1 MINSKT
7 MNKKAVNTVKA
18 MKTTI
23 INNKLGAA
31 LETARDSQPVT
42 IDRAY
47 QGKGRV
53 IAIVNQKGG
62 VGKSTTAVNL
72 SACLAQAGQKV
83 LLIDLDPQANST
95 SGLGLNAGD
104 RDVCVYN
111 ALMEDQKLED
121 LIESS
126 SLANLY
132 VVPSTINL
140 AGAEVELVSAL
151 SRESRLK
158 KIISPWWQYFDYTF
172 IDCPPSL
179 SLLTINAMTAAK
191 ELIIPIQCEYYA
203 LEGLGKLLDSIKLI
217 RNHLN
222 EELKIAGVLMTMFDA
237 RTKLAQ
243 QVIAEVKKYFSN
255 EVFDTIIPRTVRLS
269 EAPSFGLPI
278 IQYDKSSKGAI
289 AYQDL
294 AKEVIERG

>member
-1 MINSKT
+1 
-7 MNKKAVNTVKA
+7 MNKISTG
-18 MKTTI
+18 
-23 INNKLGAA
+23 NNKLVTEP
-31 LETARDSQPVT
+31 ETARKSQPT
-42 IDRAY
+42 AIDRIY

-83 LLIDLDPQANST
+83 LLVDLDPQANST
-95 SGLGLNAGD
+95 SGLGLNTGN
-104 RDVCVYN
+104 RELCVYN
-111 ALMEDQKLED
+111 ALMEDEKLED
-121 LIESS
+121 LIESTA
-126 SLANLY
+126 LPDLY
-132 VVPSTINL
+132 VVPATINL

-151 SRESRLK
+151 SREGRLK
-158 KIISPWWQYFDYTF
+158 KIISPVWQYFDYTI

-179 SLLTINAMTAAK
+179 SLLTINALTAAK

-222 EELKIAGVLMTMFDA
+222 DELKIAGVLMTMFDA
-237 RTKLAQ
+237 RTKLSQ
-243 QVIAEVKKYFSN
+243 QVTAEVKKYFN
-255 EVFDTIIPRTVRLS
+255 DEVFKTIIPRTVRLS

-278 IQYDKSSKGAI
+278 ILYDRSSKGAI

>member
-1 MINSKT
+1 
-7 MNKKAVNTVKA
+7 MNKTSTEMLKATNK
-18 MKTTI
+18 K
-23 INNKLGAA
+23 NNFAAKPGAV
-31 LETARDSQPVT
+31 RQSQPVG
-42 IDRAY
+42 IDRTY

-72 SACLAQAGQKV
+72 SACLAEAGQKV

-95 SGLGLNAGD
+95 SGLGLNAGE
-104 RDVCVYN
+104 RDACVYN
-111 ALMEDQKLED
+111 ALMEDKKLDE
-121 LIESS
+121 LIEKS
-126 SLANLY
+126 SLDNLY

-151 SRESRLK
+151 SREGRLK
-158 KIISPWWQYFDYTF
+158 KIISPVWQYFDYTF

-179 SLLTINAMTAAK
+179 SLLTINALTAAK

-203 LEGLGKLLDSIKLI
+203 LEGLGKLLDSVKLI

-222 EELKIAGVLMTMFDA
+222 EELKIAGVLMTMFDS
-237 RTKLAQ
+237 RTKLSQ
-243 QVIAEVKKYFSN
+243 QVTAEVKKYFSD
-255 EVFDTIIPRTVRLS
+255 EVFKTIIPRTVRLS

-278 IQYDKSSKGAI
+278 IQYDQSSKGAI

-294 AKEVIERG
+294 AKEVMKRG